1 MFVDTVKSA
10 FSSLSTNKHAIA
22 KATALPILLSL
33 ILDLVLNSAQGD
45 VAPILVQILMALLS
59 AIVAIN
65 VHSIILKGPQS
76 VPLWGRF
83 TFGKIEMWF
92 IGHYLA
98 MTVAVVAVAAVC
110 AMINLVLAAIALLA
124 LSVVCCRLV
133 LVFPAIAI
141 GKGVSF
147 PYAWN
152 LTEGHT
158 WYMMSVVVI
167 VPLLFGLAMSPLA
180 FLQLPFLMSLLSFL
194 VTIIGI
200 AILSKAYEQL
210 SGFDGERYSQ
220 QSF

>member
-10 FSSLSTNKHAIA
+10 FSSLSANKQAIA

-33 ILDLVLNSAQGD
+33 MLDLVLNSAQED

-76 VPLWGRF
+76 VPQWGRF

-98 MTVAVVAVAAVC
+98 MTVAVVAVAAIF

-152 LTEGHT
+152 LTKGHT
-158 WYMMSVVVI
+158 WYMMSVVII

>member
-10 FSSLSTNKHAIA
+10 FASLNTHKQAIA
-22 KATALPILLSL
+22 KATVLPILFSV
-33 ILDLVLNSAQGD
+33 ILDLLLGASEGD
-45 VAPILVQILMALLS
+45 GAAIFVQILMALLS

-76 VPLWGRF
+76 VPQWGRF
-83 TFGKIEMWF
+83 TLGKIEMWF
-92 IGHYLA
+92 IGHYLV
-98 MTVAVVAVAAVC
+98 MTVAVVAVAAIF
-110 AMINLVLAAIALLA
+110 AMINVALAAIVLFALG
-124 LSVVCCRLV
+124 VICCRLV

-152 LTEGHT
+152 LTKGYT
-158 WYMMSVVVI
+158 WYMMGVVI
-167 VPLLFGLAMSPLA
+167 LVPLLCGIAISPLA
-180 FLQLPFLMSLLSFL
+180 YLQLPILMSLLSFL

-210 SGFDGERYSQ
+210 SGFDGQSYSQ

>member
-10 FSSLSTNKHAIA
+10 FSSLSANKQAIA

-33 ILDLVLNSAQGD
+33 MLDLVLNSAQGD
-45 VAPILVQILMALLS
+45 VASILVQVLMALLS

-76 VPLWGRF
+76 VPQWGRF

-92 IGHYLA
+92 IGHYLV
-98 MTVAVVAVAAVC
+98 MTVAVVAVAALF
-110 AMINLVLAAIALLA
+110 AMINVALAAIALLA

-152 LTEGHT
+152 LTKGHT
-158 WYMMSVVVI
+158 WYMMSVVII

>member
-10 FSSLSTNKHAIA
+10 FSSLSANKQAIA

-33 ILDLVLNSAQGD
+33 MLDLVLNSAQGD
-45 VAPILVQILMALLS
+45 VAPILVQVLMALLS

-76 VPLWGRF
+76 VPQWGRF

-152 LTEGHT
+152 LTKGHT
-158 WYMMSVVVI
+158 WYMMSVVII

-180 FLQLPFLMSLLSFL
+180 FLQLPFLMSLLSFF
-194 VTIIGI
+194 VTIVGI

-210 SGFDGERYSQ
+210 SGFDGEGYSQ
-220 QSF
+220 QPF

>member
-10 FSSLSTNKHAIA
+10 FSSLSANKQAIA

-33 ILDLVLNSAQGD
+33 MLDLVLNSAQGD

-76 VPLWGRF
+76 VPQWGRF
-83 TFGKIEMWF
+83 TFGKVEMWF

-98 MTVAVVAVAAVC
+98 MTVAVVAVAAIF
-110 AMINLVLAAIALLA
+110 AMINLILAAIALLA

-147 PYAWN
+147 PYAK
-152 LTEGHT
+152 GHT

-167 VPLLFGLAMSPLA
+167 VLLLFGLAMSPLA
-180 FLQLPFLMSLLSFL
+180 FLQLPFLMSLLSFF
-194 VTIIGI
+194 VTIVGI

-210 SGFDGERYSQ
+210 SGFDGEGYSQ

>member
-10 FSSLSTNKHAIA
+10 FSSLSTHKQAIA
-22 KATALPILLSL
+22 KATALPILLSI
-33 ILDLVLNSAQGD
+33 ILDLLLSKSEGD
-45 VAPILVQILMALLS
+45 GATVLVQILMALLS

-76 VPLWGRF
+76 VPQWGRF

-98 MTVAVVAVAAVC
+98 MTIAVVAVAALF
-110 AMINLVLAAIALLA
+110 AMINVALAAIALLA
-124 LSVVCCRLV
+124 LGVICCRLV

-152 LTEGHT
+152 LTKGHT
-158 WYMMSVVVI
+158 WYMMSVVI
-167 VPLLFGLAMSPLA
+167 LVPLLLGLAMSPLA
-180 FLQLPFLMSLLSFL
+180 FLQLPFLMSLLSFV

-210 SGFDGERYSQ
+210 SGFDGESYSQ

>member
-10 FSSLSTNKHAIA
+10 FASLNTHKQAIA
-22 KATALPILLSL
+22 KATALPILFSV
-33 ILDLVLNSAQGD
+33 ILDLLLGASEGD
-45 VAPILVQILMALLS
+45 GAAIFVQILMALLS

-76 VPLWGRF
+76 VPQWGRF
-83 TFGKIEMWF
+83 TLGKIEMWF
-92 IGHYLA
+92 IGHYLV
-98 MTVAVVAVAAVC
+98 MTVAVVAVAAIF
-110 AMINLVLAAIALLA
+110 AMINVALAAIVLFALG
-124 LSVVCCRLV
+124 VICCRLV

-152 LTEGHT
+152 LTKG
-158 WYMMSVVVI
+158 YMIGVVI
-167 VPLLFGLAMSPLA
+167 LVPLLCGIAISPLA
-180 FLQLPFLMSLLSFL
+180 YLQLPILMSLLSFL

-210 SGFDGERYSQ
+210 SGFDGQSYSQ

>member
-10 FSSLSTNKHAIA
+10 FSSLSENKQAIA

-33 ILDLVLNSAQGD
+33 MLDLVLNSAQGD

-65 VHSIILKGPQS
+65 VHSIILKGPHS
-76 VPLWGRF
+76 VPQWGRF

-152 LTEGHT
+152 LTKGHT
-158 WYMMSVVVI
+158 WYMMSVVII

-180 FLQLPFLMSLLSFL
+180 FLQLPFLMSLLSFF
-194 VTIIGI
+194 VTIVGI

-210 SGFDGERYSQ
+210 SGFDGEGYSQ